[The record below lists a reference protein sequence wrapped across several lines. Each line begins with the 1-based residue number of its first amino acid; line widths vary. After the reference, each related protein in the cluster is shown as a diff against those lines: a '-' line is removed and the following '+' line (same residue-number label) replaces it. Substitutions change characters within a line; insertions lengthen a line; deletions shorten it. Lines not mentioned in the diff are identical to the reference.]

1 MYQTPT
7 NSLVDCIGLCAVQDG
22 CVGAGWGE
30 SSDDNSNDD
39 NDGDDGDEGG
49 RPTCWLKSSLGESS
63 RRSGWSFA
71 VLYEEGGKGKEEEE
85 EED

>member
-30 SSDDNSNDD
+30 SSDDKDNNN
-39 NDGDDGDEGG
+39 NDGDDEGG

-71 VLYEEGGKGKEEEE
+71 VLYEEGGEE